1 MFPDKRGSAGFALPA
16 AIFLLVV
23 VSMLVLLMGRQA
35 LNQTRAGDLAL
46 QQARAWQAA
55 RSGLDWAVQ
64 QVNAGGA
71 CVNQSLDFSG
81 SNLAQFTAQ
90 IRCTQRNYSDEKGAA
105 LQLFELEV
113 TASNGTPD
121 TREDYAWRR
130 IGAVVER

>member
-1 MFPDKRGSAGFALPA
+1 MFPDKRNSAGFALPA

-23 VSMLVLLMGRQA
+23 VTMLVLLMGRLS

-55 RSGLDWAVQ
+55 QSALDWAVH
-64 QVNAGGA
+64 QVNVGGV
-71 CVNQSLDFSG
+71 CVNQSLDFAG

-90 IRCTQRNYSDEKGAA
+90 IRCLRRDYTDHRGEAV
-105 LQLFELEV
+105 QLFELEV
-113 TASNGTPD
+113 SASNGTPEG
-121 TREDYAWRR
+121 REDYAWRR